1 MEIERDRG
9 WDDDYEL
16 DDEELEDGETDEFDA
31 DAPALAPDPLEHP
44 F

>member
-9 WDDDYEL
+9 WDEEYEL
-16 DDEELEDGETDEFDA
+16 DDEEFEDAETDELEA
-31 DAPALAPDPLEHP
+31 EEPALLPDPLEHP

>member
-9 WDDDYEL
+9 WDEEYEL
-16 DDEELEDGETDEFDA
+16 DDEEFEDAETDELDA
-31 DAPALAPDPLEHP
+31 QAPELLPDPLEHP

>member
-1 MEIERDRG
+1 MDIERDRG

-16 DDEELEDGETDEFDA
+16 DDAEFDDAETDELDA
-31 DAPALAPDPLEHP
+31 ETLLPDPLEHP